1 MTLESLLTPESG
13 ILLVATMAGV
23 EWVKAIVP
31 VRIARVS
38 WFRRSLPLASA
49 VVGAVLAASPFVW
62 PTEELPVRLM
72 GGFIVGALG
81 PFVAGIIKRRKP
93 PKV

>member
-1 MTLESLLTPESG
+1 VTLESLITPESG
-13 ILLVATMAGV
+13 ILLVACTAGV

-31 VRIARVS
+31 ARIARVS
-38 WFRRSLPLASA
+38 WFRRSLPLLSA
-49 VVGAVLAASPFVW
+49 VVGAGLAASPFIW
-62 PTEELPVRLM
+62 ADEPLSVRLM